1 MQLRPSVD
9 VFLTEGGKQ
18 LSGGGA
24 QAPAG
29 AQRKGAGGD
38 EGRSRRT
45 QVTKTT
51 ELCTTKQ
58 GAHTFPL
65 QDKTKCYVA
74 TVF

>member
-1 MQLRPSVD
+1 M
-9 VFLTEGGKQ
+9 FLTEGGKQ
-18 LSGGGA
+18 LSAGGA

-29 AQRKGAGGD
+29 PQRKGAGND

-51 ELCTTKQ
+51 ELHTAKQ

-65 QDKTKCYVA
+65 LDKTKCYVV
-74 TVF
+74 TV